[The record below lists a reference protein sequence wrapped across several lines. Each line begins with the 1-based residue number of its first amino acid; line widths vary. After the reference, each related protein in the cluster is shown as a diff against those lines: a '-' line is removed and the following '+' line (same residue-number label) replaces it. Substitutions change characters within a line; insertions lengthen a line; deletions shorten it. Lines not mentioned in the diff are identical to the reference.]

1 MGPGAK
7 GAQSL
12 GDLIAAGRSE
22 QAEPEGPPMVDSQ
35 LFEEE
40 LPPRRRGMLA
50 LAVLLG
56 VVAIG
61 WVLFATYVAVT
72 RLPGGTDPLLDLFS
86 LMPVIAAPIA
96 VIGIAYLL
104 IARTSR
110 RESLRF
116 AATAEAMRAES
127 MRLEAVVASLSD
139 RLAAERESLGDHG
152 DRLLALGEEAGGR
165 LAAVSAGF
173 AQEGA
178 ILARHS
184 DSLARAASAARADMG
199 VLMTDLPR
207 AEEQLRTMTGQL
219 REAGLGAHEQAAA
232 LDAQLIALV
241 ARGREAEDAAG
252 GAAQRLAAHAAR
264 LEGAG
269 ESAGRRI
276 EEAGARL
283 SESADAALDA
293 AGRAIDGVR
302 TGIDAQAAAL
312 MAMIDQAQ
320 SGFESAGSEAA
331 RSLGRRLAEA
341 GQQVDHLSAQLA
353 AQDAASHAL
362 LSRLGRGLVEIEQLL
377 ATMESAGIQR
387 TNMLSDAV
395 GALRGQ
401 AERARL
407 AIEDGTGSADTL
419 IARAEALR
427 DRIDASARTL
437 VEDLP
442 PLLLDIENQ
451 AARGAQ
457 HVSSATTDA
466 AKLALSAHAIAARFD
481 ESRGAL
487 AAQHDTLAGLSDML
501 AGHLSTVE
509 TRTQALKQLN
519 DETGEAAR
527 IAAEAAGG
535 QLVEALLRV
544 RETATQA
551 SERAREA
558 LAGVIPEAA
567 EALGA
572 ATSDAMRAAMG
583 DRVEGQMREIGEA
596 AERAVSAAQAASDRL
611 MRQMLTIAD
620 TTAQVEDRIAE
631 ARAEAAE
638 HDEDNLARRVALL
651 IESLNSTAIDVT
663 KLLSND
669 VTDTAWSAYLKGDRG
684 VFTRRAVRL
693 LDTAEVREI
702 VRHYEDE
709 PEFRDQVNRYI
720 HDFELMLRRILASR
734 DGHALGVTLL
744 SSDMGKLYV
753 ALAQAIERLRA

>member
-1 MGPGAK
+1 MGPGAR

-12 GDLIAAGRSE
+12 GDLIAAGQAE
-22 QAEPEGPPMVDSQ
+22 QAEPEGAPMVDGYV
-35 LFEEE
+35 FEDEP
-40 LPPRRRGMLA
+40 LPPRHGARI
-50 LAVLLG
+50 LAVSLG
-56 VVAIG
+56 LIAIG
-61 WVLFATYVAVT
+61 WVAFTVYVSVT
-72 RLPGGTDPLLDLFS
+72 RLPGGTDPLLDIFS
-86 LMPVIAAPIA
+86 LVPVMAAPIA
-96 VIGIAYLL
+96 VIGVAYLL

-110 RESLRF
+110 RESIRF

-127 MRLEAVVASLSD
+127 ARLEAVVASLSD
-139 RLAAERESLGDHG
+139 RLAAERATLSDHG

-184 DSLARAASAARADMG
+184 DGLARAASAARADMG
-199 VLMTDLPR
+199 VLMTDMPR

-232 LDAQLIALV
+232 LDAQLTGLI
-241 ARGREAEDAAG
+241 ARGREAEDVAG
-252 GAAQRLAAHAAR
+252 GAAQRLAAHVAR

-269 ESAGRRI
+269 ESAGQRI
-276 EEAGARL
+276 EAAGAKL

-293 AGRAIDGVR
+293 AGRAMESTRAGV
-302 TGIDAQAAAL
+302 DAQAAAL
-312 MAMIDQAQ
+312 MAMIEQAQ
-320 SGFESAGSEAA
+320 AGFESAGSEAA

-362 LSRLGRGLVEIEQLL
+362 LSRLGRGLVEIEHLL
-377 ATMESAGIQR
+377 ATMETAGIER
-387 TNMLSDAV
+387 TAILSDAV

-407 AIEDGTGSADTL
+407 AIEDGTGSADAL
-419 IARAEALR
+419 IARADQLR
-427 DRIDASARTL
+427 ERIDASARTL

-457 HVSSATTDA
+457 HVSSATGDA
-466 AKLALSAHAIAARFD
+466 AKLALSAHAIATRFE

-501 AGHLSTVE
+501 AGHLATVE

-519 DETGEAAR
+519 EETGEAAR

-572 ATSDAMRAAMG
+572 ASAEALRAAIG
-583 DRVEGQMREIGEA
+583 DRVEGQMREIA
-596 AERAVSAAQAASDRL
+596 PLAERAVAAAQAASDRL

-720 HDFELMLRRILASR
+720 HDFELMLRRVLASR
-734 DGHALGVTLL
+734 DGHPLGVTLL

-753 ALAQAIERLRA
+753 ALAQAIERLRT